1 MGQIIE
7 DDVLSRRHR
16 VEASAPAGR
25 CAHMKLG
32 LGTVQFGMPYGA
44 TNTAGIPDLSAV
56 REILAIARNAN
67 VDLVDTAASYGAAE
81 QVLGDLLPGEWS
93 PRLVTKI
100 PPLGDGPITRAA
112 LTGVRDGALRSIER
126 LGRRPLYAVL
136 VHHAGDILKR
146 GGDRLIDMLRRLK
159 EEGSTEKIGVSVYG
173 GEELDAALARFDPD
187 IVQLPYSLCDQRLH
201 HSGHLKTLHDSGIE
215 VHARSIF
222 LQGILLTTP
231 DKLPP
236 YFSPLRTIIR
246 LLDKRYGTC
255 PARRVAVCL
264 KAVRMAPEIDTA
276 IVGVTEPGQLRTILD
291 AMRLESEI
299 NLEPAQFRVD
309 HGAMLDPSTWPP
321 RDSLLAQAAL
331 TT

>member
-1 MGQIIE
+1 MSSFTAESGR
-7 DDVLSRRHR
+7 DRAAALPGRRH
-16 VEASAPAGR
+16 VVTY
-25 CAHMKLG
+25 MKLG

-44 TNTAGIPDLSAV
+44 TNAAGIPDLSAV

-81 QVLGDLLPGEWS
+81 QVLGDLLPDEWS
-93 PRLVTKI
+93 PRLVTKA

-112 LTGVRDGALRSIER
+112 LAGVRDGVLRSIER
-126 LGRRPLYAVL
+126 LGHRPLYAVL

-146 GGDRLIDMLRRLK
+146 GGDRLIRTVGRLK

-201 HSGHLKTLHDSGIE
+201 HSGHLRTLHDSGIE
-215 VHARSIF
+215 IHARSIF

-246 LLDKRYGTC
+246 RLDERYGTC

-264 KAVRMAPEIDTA
+264 KAVMMAPEIDTA
-276 IVGVTEPGQLRTILD
+276 IVGVTAPGQLRTILD
-291 AMRLESEI
+291 AMQLASEVS
-299 NLEPAQFRVD
+299 LDREQFRVD
-309 HGAMLDPSTWPP
+309 DNAMLDPSTWPP

-331 TT
+331 CK